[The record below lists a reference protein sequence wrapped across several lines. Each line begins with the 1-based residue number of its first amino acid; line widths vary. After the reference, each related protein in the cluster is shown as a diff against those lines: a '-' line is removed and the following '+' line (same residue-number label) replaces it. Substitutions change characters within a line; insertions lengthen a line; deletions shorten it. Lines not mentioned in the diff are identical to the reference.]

1 MPRRIVLIAN
11 PFASGVTQERLAAV
25 EQALAVAGDV
35 DVQHTRAR
43 GHASELAAEARGAD
57 AIVVFSGDGGYN
69 EVLNGLEG
77 DAPIGLVPG
86 GGTSVLPRALGLPRH
101 SELAARRIAA
111 ALNEGKTRRISLGRV
126 NGRRFGFNAGIG
138 VDAEAVRRLDEL
150 GRADDGRRPGD
161 AAFALTLAR
170 TLAAHRLR
178 FPAQLDVQ
186 GYGRAGLVFVAN
198 CDPYTY
204 VGRAAIHLVPGAE
217 FEGGLDFVAPVEV
230 GPLSLPV
237 VALKALAGR
246 LRKGSRVLHGHDL
259 DRLEIDCDEPL
270 PLQADGEDLG
280 DVEHVVFEAERGAIS
295 VLV

>member
-1 MPRRIVLIAN
+1 MLIAN
-11 PFASGVTQERLAAV
+11 PFASGVTEDRLAAV
-25 EQALAVAGDV
+25 ERSLAAAGSV
-35 DVQHTRAR
+35 EVQPTLAR
-43 GHASELAAEARGAD
+43 GHASDLAAEARDAD

-77 DAPIGLVPG
+77 DAPIGFVPG
-86 GGTSVLPRALGLPRH
+86 GGTSVLPRALGLPRDPEE
-101 SELAARRIAA
+101 SARRIAA
-111 ALNEGKTRRISLGRV
+111 ALVEDRTRRIALGRV

-138 VDAEAVRRLDEL
+138 IDAEAVRRLDEL
-150 GRADDGRRPGD
+150 GRAEDGRRPGD

-178 FPAQLDVQ
+178 FPAQLEVH

-217 FEGGLDFVAPVEV
+217 FERGLDFVAPVEV

-237 VALKALAGR
+237 VAVKALVGR
-246 LRKGSRVLHGHDL
+246 LREGPRVLHGHDV
-259 DRLEIDCDEPL
+259 DRLVIDCDEPL

-280 DVEHVVFEAERGAIS
+280 DVDHVVFEAERDAIR